1 MTQDKYAIVDP
12 DDYERL
18 NKHKWHAARCNDIFY
33 AGRSTKISKN
43 KKWRCIK
50 MHREILKVSD
60 DMFIDHINR
69 NGLDNRKANLR
80 LATYAQ
86 NSRNRRKSKTSC
98 SSRFKGVSWHKGS
111 KKWVARIGLNGRR
124 KTIGSFNDEIEAAK
138 AYDKAAMKYH
148 GEFAVLNFSS

>member
-1 MTQDKYAIVDP
+1 
-12 DDYERL
+12 
-18 NKHKWHAARCNDIFY
+18 
-33 AGRSTKISKN
+33 
-43 KKWRCIK
+43 